1 MPDDRDDP
9 LRSGGIIDLLLF
21 LLWAAII
28 VFALSQ
34 F

>member
-9 LRSGGIIDLLLF
+9 LKSGGGLDLLFF
-21 LLWAAII
+21 LVWATAL

-34 F
+34 L